1 MTPRSARDKSGRT
14 ASLAVLDGW
23 DAAAARRPRKRSL
36 AIAGHR
42 TSISLEEPF
51 WEGLRHIAAAKGLAV
66 AALVAAIDTV
76 RGEASLSSA
85 IRLFVFSRL
94 AGAETSEPP
103 QQRPR
108 K

>member
-1 MTPRSARDKSGRT
+1 MAPRSPRDESGHA

-23 DAAAARRPRKRSL
+23 DATAAQRPRKRSL

-51 WEGLRHIAAAKGLAV
+51 WEGLRHIALDKGMSV
-66 AALVAAIDTV
+66 AALVAAVDAV

-85 IRLFVFSRL
+85 LRLFVFSRM
-94 AGAETSEPP
+94 ADAMMAE
-103 QQRPR
+103 PR
-108 K
+108 RARK